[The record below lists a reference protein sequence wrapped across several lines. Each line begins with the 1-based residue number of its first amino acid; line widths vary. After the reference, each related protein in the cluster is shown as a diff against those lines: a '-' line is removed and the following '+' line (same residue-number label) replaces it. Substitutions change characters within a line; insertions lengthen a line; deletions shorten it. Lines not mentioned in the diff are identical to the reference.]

1 LLVHAFCEFNL
12 CLELGLLRRHTLEL
26 VLKRLLVQLKLLDL
40 ALVIDL
46 KGLDLYL
53 EIFDLSVFVLELLL
67 ELTTL
72 LKRFLSWLL
81 QLALIHLLKFKK
93 LHGWLATG
101 LGLWLW
107 DRLLRLGLVRIYRF
121 YHLGMYDFLLRLSFL
136 ELPDLCF

>member
-1 LLVHAFCEFNL
+1 MLVHAFCQFNL

-72 LKRFLSWLL
+72 LKRFL
-81 QLALIHLLKFKK
+81 
-93 LHGWLATG
+93 
-101 LGLWLW
+101 
-107 DRLLRLGLVRIYRF
+107 
-121 YHLGMYDFLLRLSFL
+121 
-136 ELPDLCF
+136 P